1 MALNVYTDT
10 KDIPLGMKI
19 VRFND
24 SYFDL
29 ETELTD
35 SYFEKEVL
43 KKIDKARYVSA
54 NTFYGRT
61 ESFGAL
67 FKACLST
74 GVKTLLNIEKHSD
87 VCFDSVECGQNSLL
101 MIRLLR
107 HGNILMR
114 KQLLVFP
121 GDNVDCDINYN
132 NRNYSDFGKFIDD
145 LYMEAD

>member
-1 MALNVYTDT
+1 MALNVYIDI
-10 KDIPLGMKI
+10 KDIPHGMQI
-19 VRFND
+19 IRFND

-43 KKIDKARYVSA
+43 KQIDKARYASA

-61 ESFGAL
+61 ENFGAL

-87 VCFDSVECGQNSLL
+87 VCFDSAECGENSLL
-101 MIRLLR
+101 MIRLLKQ
-107 HGNILMR
+107 GNILMR

-121 GDNVDCDINYN
+121 GDNVACDINYN
-132 NRNYSDFGKFIDD
+132 NCNYSDFGKFIDD
-145 LYMEAD
+145 LYTEID